1 MAASDLI
8 ERRGLAE
15 AIQAIGALK
24 GEVARAARGS
34 VGTTA
39 TATRRRLVVLAMAET
54 GLRRALLN
62 SRTPIRRSNRPG
74 DYRAQIRPS
83 QKGIPV
89 PDYRWTHQPTGHPT
103 RHRILIDWPGGKKV
117 AAGFVNPFGQYQAP
131 LTTRLKGHDL
141 AVALGPS
148 AAALLSILFSDSDLG
163 KAAQALQTD
172 FLKRLETAVDRR
184 SE

>member
-1 MAASDLI
+1 MI
-8 ERRGLAE
+8 EQRGLAD

-34 VGTTA
+34 VGATA

-83 QKGIPV
+83 RAGIPV

-117 AAGFVNPFGQYQAP
+117 AAGFVNPFGQYKAP
-131 LTTRLKGHDL
+131 LTTRLKGHAL

-148 AAALLSILFSDSDLG
+148 AAALLSILFSDADLG
-163 KAAQALQTD
+163 KAAQSLSSD
-172 FLKRLETAVDRR
+172 FLRRLEAAKAKRAG
-184 SE
+184 